1 MIAPIATK
9 LWQHTRMRPLSIGSF
24 LFLMNVGGCVMAPIT
39 SSVFTTVTTTTF
51 IETTAVNGASYA
63 TTGKGIS
70 EHLVSGATDQD
81 CKLYNVIDGK
91 AVCQN
96 YQIDK
101 IPQKDL
107 TTKFRPGIMGSSDL
121 TIEEVI
127 QQSSYE
133 K

>member
-1 MIAPIATK
+1 MTTK
-9 LWQHTRMRPLSIGSF
+9 LWQHILMRPLSIGSF
-24 LFLMNVGGCVMAPIT
+24 LFLMNVEGCVIAPIA
-39 SSVFTTVTTTTF
+39 SSAFTTVTTTTF
-51 IETTAVNGASYA
+51 IETTAVNGASYV

-70 EHLVSGATDQD
+70 EHFISGAADQD

-107 TTKFRPGIMGSSDL
+107 TTMFRPGKMGSSDL

>member
-1 MIAPIATK
+1 MMTK
-9 LWQHTRMRPLSIGSF
+9 LWQHILMRPLSIGGF
-24 LFLMNVGGCVMAPIT
+24 LFLMNVEGCVIAPIA
-39 SSVFTTVTTTTF
+39 SSAFTTATTTTF
-51 IETTAVNGASYA
+51 IETTAVNGASYV

-70 EHLVSGATDQD
+70 EHFISGAADQD

-107 TTKFRPGIMGSSDL
+107 TTKFRPGNMGSSDL

-127 QQSSYE
+127 QQWSYE

>member
-1 MIAPIATK
+1 
-9 LWQHTRMRPLSIGSF
+9 
-24 LFLMNVGGCVMAPIT
+24 V
-39 SSVFTTVTTTTF
+39 
-51 IETTAVNGASYA
+51 

-70 EHLVSGATDQD
+70 EHFISGAADQD
-81 CKLYNVIDGK
+81 CKLYNVIDGE

-107 TTKFRPGIMGSSDL
+107 TTMFRPGKMGSSDL